1 MVLAA
6 LIPLKNNPQRK
17 VLKMTQMFV
26 SLPSGGAASGTGPK
40 AVAPVVHQE
49 SLTIAVAAGAAFQD
63 LLAAIPAGDCAA
75 DAGVLNNKGCS
86 PLRAKISY
94 VDGGCDADG
103 DGCADAGAA
112 GLSTVDIEVDIPANS
127 AFPLPA
133 GLVSQIQ
140 VATID
145 ELGGAL
151 FANTSEQKLF
161 WYSSYQ
167 ASGCACV
174 AVPA

>member
-1 MVLAA
+1 
-6 LIPLKNNPQRK
+6 
-17 VLKMTQMFV
+17 MTQMFV
-26 SLPSGGAASGTGPK
+26 SLPSGGAASGSGPK
-40 AVAPVVHQE
+40 AVAPVVSQQ
-49 SLTIAVAAGAAFQD
+49 SLTIAIAAGAAYQD
-63 LLAAIPAGDCAA
+63 LLAAVAEGDCAL
-75 DAGVLNNKGCS
+75 DAGVINNKGCA

-94 VDGGCDADG
+94 IDGGCDADG
-103 DGCADAGAA
+103 DGCPDAGSA

-133 GLVSQIQ
+133 GLVSKIQ
-140 VATID
+140 VATLD

-151 FANTSEQKLF
+151 TANTSESKLF

-167 ASGCACV
+167 PAGCACV